1 MTKRIARIFLLA
13 ALTLSLGT
21 LATVACKSKTSNGSN
36 GGDEGTSSS
45 NVPTKLL
52 SPEISAQ
59 DGGIYWTSAKN
70 ASGYKICLNGGAW
83 QNVTSEEKKIAYP
96 TEVGEY
102 TLQVVST
109 ASGYTDSDAAKFS
122 FRVERL
128 ELAECQQ
135 TDNVLAFTG
144 DNVLCSV
151 NDGGYAALPESQLL
165 DFSSVAVGTDVS
177 VTYYAKGGFWEEED
191 KTYYI
196 DSATKSKT
204 LTVTQTLSAPVL
216 QLDEAKLGVA
226 WTAVEHAAN
235 YQVCV
240 DGVSSTVQ
248 GTGELFVAFPTTVGA
263 HTITV
268 KALENGNYKQSAES
282 TWEMQTKEFGTP
294 LVTYHADEQKIVW
307 DERYAGYM
315 LSSTGGEYTKV
326 NAAQA
331 EYTSDLS
338 LKLASHYEADSN
350 VFYLDSKALNFEIR
364 EVPTILFNSNGAIS
378 WNEEDEAQ
386 ELDYYYSVGAVSEA
400 DSFARTSANSLDVS
414 TYQVNTYKLQV
425 YAAGYLEE
433 KETVA
438 TLWLPSEVAD
448 ITFSVLEA
456 PALDF
461 TTGKLLWEVD
471 EKATS
476 YQCKIGDGDEWI
488 TATKAGE
495 FDAPDFTTYYV
506 KAIGD
511 ATLGNYVV
519 SSRVSQLYF
528 DPSLQAGELAKFDD
542 EKYLANVG
550 TSLEGN
556 TTHSGV
562 TNIVSVGANDT
573 EKAILAGSADGK
585 VLKLTAGNAAPRV
598 EAEWGNSDGFAFNF
612 FADVDI
618 DLDIYV
624 LVIRMYM
631 TSNPDRVNGKDGSGP
646 ANVEG
651 LFNYLVKGKT
661 QSSSGWSRT
670 IAVDQWVDYAI
681 TLPATWNEPLQSLS
695 INFHDNGKAGDAIY
709 VDWIQLMDTRTTEKT
724 IDFSAYTSVPSFVSS
739 VRETAIVDGQLTNKT
754 TLWNKESIVISYREL
769 ALKAG
774 DTITVTATTVDNGM
788 NIDLNGTYKK
798 WVGANTTATV
808 SIQIQEAM
816 TLNTIAFRCSSA
828 GGATY
833 KIASV
838 VIEEAAQVET
848 HAPLSVDFSQYTQV
862 PAFVTASKDVTIV
875 DGTLANNEYKLYNN
889 EKITIAYNDLS
900 LKAGDTVTVRVELLE
915 GNLNFDVNGTY
926 ISDSYYNTAGA
937 ITWTYTV
944 TAEMTLSKIE
954 LRSSSNNGSK
964 YKVSSIVI
972 TQV

>member
-1 MTKRIARIFLLA
+1 
-13 ALTLSLGT
+13 
-21 LATVACKSKTSNGSN
+21 
-36 GGDEGTSSS
+36 
-45 NVPTKLL
+45 
-52 SPEISAQ
+52 
-59 DGGIYWTSAKN
+59 
-70 ASGYKICLNGGAW
+70 
-83 QNVTSEEKKIAYP
+83 
-96 TEVGEY
+96 
-102 TLQVVST
+102 
-109 ASGYTDSDAAKFS
+109 
-122 FRVERL
+122 
-128 ELAECQQ
+128 
-135 TDNVLAFTG
+135 
-144 DNVLCSV
+144 
-151 NDGGYAALPESQLL
+151 
-165 DFSSVAVGTDVS
+165 
-177 VTYYAKGGFWEEED
+177 
-191 KTYYI
+191 
-196 DSATKSKT
+196 
-204 LTVTQTLSAPVL
+204 
-216 QLDEAKLGVA
+216 
-226 WTAVEHAAN
+226 
-235 YQVCV
+235 
-240 DGVSSTVQ
+240 
-248 GTGELFVAFPTTVGA
+248 
-263 HTITV
+263 
-268 KALENGNYKQSAES
+268 
-282 TWEMQTKEFGTP
+282 
-294 LVTYHADEQKIVW
+294 
-307 DERYAGYM
+307 M
-315 LSSTGGEYTKV
+315 LSSTGDEYTKV
-326 NAAQA
+326 NAAQTA
-331 EYTSDLS
+331 YASDLS

-350 VFYLDSKALNFEIR
+350 VFYLESKALNFQIR
-364 EVPTILFNSNGAIS
+364 EVPTILFDSNGNIS

-386 ELDYYYSVGAVSEA
+386 EPDYYYSVGGVSET
-400 DSFARTSANSLDVS
+400 DSFARTSVNSLDVS
-414 TYQVNTYKLQV
+414 TYQVDTYKLQV

-471 EKATS
+471 EKATA

-519 SSRVSQLYF
+519 NSRVSELYF

-550 TSLEGN
+550 TSFEGN
-556 TTHSGV
+556 TTPSGV

-618 DLDIYV
+618 DLDVYV

-631 TSNPDRVNGKDGSGP
+631 TSNPDRANGKDGSGP

-681 TLPATWNEPLQSLS
+681 TLPATWSEPLQSLS

-709 VDWIQLMDTRTTEKT
+709 VDSIRLMDTRTMEKN
-724 IDFSAYTSVPSFVSS
+724 IDFSAYTSVPLFVSS
-739 VRETAIVDGQLTNKT
+739 VRETAIVDGQLTNTT
-754 TLWNKESIVISYREL
+754 TLWSQDSIVISYRDL

-774 DTITVTATTVDNGM
+774 DTITVTATTILNGM
-788 NIDLNGTYKK
+788 NIDLNGTYKA
-798 WVGANTTATV
+798 WVNKDTTATV

-828 GGATY
+828 NGATY

-838 VIEEAAQVET
+838 VIEEAAEVET

-862 PAFVTASKDVTIV
+862 PAFVTASKGVAIV

-889 EKITIAYNDLS
+889 EKITIAYDDVQ
-900 LKAGDTVTVRVELLE
+900 LKAGDTVTVCVELVE

-926 ISDSYYNTAGA
+926 INYYNTAGA

-944 TAEMTLSKIE
+944 TADMTLSKIE
-954 LRSSSNNGSK
+954 LRSSSNGGSR
-964 YKVSSIVI
+964 YRLSSIVI
-972 TQV
+972 E

>member
-1 MTKRIARIFLLA
+1 MTKRVARIFLLA

-21 LATVACKSKTSNGSN
+21 LATAACKGKTSSGGN
-36 GGDEGTSSS
+36 GGNEGNASS

-70 ASGYKICLNGGAW
+70 ASGYKISLNGGAW
-83 QNVTSEEKKIAYP
+83 QNVTSAEKKIAYP

-109 ASGYTDSDAAKFS
+109 ASGYTDSEAAKFS
-122 FRVERL
+122 FRVEML
-128 ELAECQQ
+128 EVAECQQ

-151 NDGGYAALPESQLL
+151 NNAEYAALPESQLL

-177 VTYYAKGGFWEEED
+177 VTYYAKGGFWTEED

-196 DSATKSKT
+196 DSAKKSKT

-216 QLDEAKLGVA
+216 QLDEAKLGVT
-226 WTAVEHAAN
+226 WTAVEHAAA
-235 YQVCV
+235 YQVSV
-240 DGVSSTVQ
+240 DGVVSTVQ
-248 GTGELFVAFPTTVGA
+248 GTDELFVAFPTTVGA

-282 TWEMQTKEFGTP
+282 TWEMQTKEFGAP
-294 LVTYHADEQKIVW
+294 LVTYHADEENIAW
-307 DERYAGYM
+307 DEKYAGYM
-315 LSSTGGEYTKV
+315 LSSTGDEYTKV
-326 NAAQA
+326 NAAQTA
-331 EYTSDLS
+331 YTSNLS

-350 VFYLDSKALNFEIR
+350 IFYLESKALNFEIR

-386 ELDYYYSVGAVSEA
+386 ELDYYYSVGAVSAA

-414 TYQVNTYKLQV
+414 TYQVDTYKLQV

-433 KETVA
+433 QQNVA
-438 TLWLPSEVAD
+438 TLWLPSEVAS

-456 PALDF
+456 PVLTF
-461 TTGKLLWEVD
+461 TTGKLLWEVN
-471 EKATS
+471 EKATA
-476 YQCKIGDGDEWI
+476 YQCKIGDGDEWT

-519 SSRVSQLYF
+519 NSMVSQLYF
-528 DPSLQAGELAKFDD
+528 DPSLQEGELAKFDD

-550 TSLEGN
+550 TSFEQN
-556 TTHSGV
+556 TTNSGV

-573 EKAILAGSADGK
+573 EKAILAGSVDGK
-585 VLKLTAGNAAPRV
+585 VLKLTAGNAAARV

-618 DLDIYV
+618 SGYV

-631 TSNPDRVNGKDGSGP
+631 TSNPDRANGKDGSGP

-681 TLPATWNEPLQSLS
+681 TLPNTWNEPLQSLS

-709 VDWIQLMDTRTTEKT
+709 VDWIQLMDTRTTEKS
-724 IDFSAYTSVPSFVSS
+724 IDFSTYTSVPLFVSS

-754 TLWNKESIVISYREL
+754 TLWNKESIVIAYQDL
-769 ALKAG
+769 QLKAG
-774 DTITVTATTVDNGM
+774 DTITVTATTVENGM

-816 TLNTIAFRCSSA
+816 TLQTIAFRCSSA
-828 GGATY
+828 KGAFY

-838 VIEEAAQVET
+838 VIEEGVEVET
-848 HAPLSVDFSQYTQV
+848 YAPLSVDFSQYTQV
-862 PAFVTASKDVTIV
+862 PAFATASKDVAIV
-875 DGTLANNEYKLYNN
+875 DGTLANSEYKLYNN
-889 EKITIAYNDLS
+889 EKITIAYNNVS
-900 LKAGDTVTVRVELLE
+900 LKAGDTVTVCVELVE

-926 ISDSYYNTAGA
+926 INYYNTAGA

-954 LRSSSNNGSK
+954 LRSSANSGSK